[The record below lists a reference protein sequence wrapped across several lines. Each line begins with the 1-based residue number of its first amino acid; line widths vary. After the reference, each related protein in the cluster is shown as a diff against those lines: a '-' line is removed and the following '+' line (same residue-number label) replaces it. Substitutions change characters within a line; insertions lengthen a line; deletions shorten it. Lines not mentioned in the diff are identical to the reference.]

1 MIIYIIS
8 VDKMTAI
15 VDFLVLSDKNDAQS
29 FYIIFDIKRI
39 RISNLLSTN
48 VSITLV
54 FSPVIINDLPI
65 SCHAIYTH
73 ISSAYFF
80 SCLFIFL
87 VLSPPLYST
96 LLYSFFC
103 SLTSSLIYSD
113 LFLPAASLTSSSPI
127 VDIKVSIQRSL
138 ILRALTYRISEK
150 KYIILRRKL
159 KLKFK
164 LKSKI

>member
-29 FYIIFDIKRI
+29 FYIIFDIKRM

-87 VLSPPLYST
+87 VSYHLPST
-96 LLYSFFC
+96 LLYSIPFFA
-103 SLTSSLIYSD
+103 LLLAPSSTLIYSY
-113 LFLPAASLTSSSPI
+113 LLLH
-127 VDIKVSIQRSL
+127 
-138 ILRALTYRISEK
+138 
-150 KYIILRRKL
+150 
-159 KLKFK
+159 
-164 LKSKI
+164 